1 MQITL
6 KAARV
11 NANVTRKE
19 AAKAVEVDPQTIYNW
34 ESGKTTPGIGKFRAL
49 CQLYGVSMTDIKGGF

>member
-19 AAKAVEVDPQTIYNW
+19 AAKAVGVDPQTIGNW
-34 ESGKTTPGIGKFRAL
+34 ERGKTTPDIGKFHAL
-49 CQLYGVSMTDIKGGF
+49 CQLYGVPMTDIKGGF